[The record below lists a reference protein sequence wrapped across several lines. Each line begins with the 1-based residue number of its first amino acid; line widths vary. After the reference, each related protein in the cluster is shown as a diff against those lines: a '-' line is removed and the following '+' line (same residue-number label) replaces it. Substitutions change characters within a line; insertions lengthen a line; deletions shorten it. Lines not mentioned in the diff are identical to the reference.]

1 MYHTRKPLRV
11 PPPDTLASASVPISQ
26 DLAMAITGRTRRTVL
41 RWIRDNQIR
50 DPACRRLLQREIY
63 GLMPGH
69 AWRGWRTDRDA
80 LVSPDGEIW
89 NVDQLHAAWIHPQ
102 LISELRQRCAILEAQ
117 LAEARAHAQEAAER
131 PLTRLARLLG
141 R

>member
-11 PPPDTLASASVPISQ
+11 PPPDGLAAAPIPIPQ

-41 RWIRDNQIR
+41 RWIRDNEIR
-50 DPACRRLLQREIY
+50 DAACRRLLQREIF
-63 GLMPGH
+63 GLVPGP
-69 AWRGWRTDRDA
+69 AWRGWYTARGC
-80 LVSPDGEIW
+80 LVSPEGETW
-89 NVDQLHAAWIHPQ
+89 TVDALHAAWVHPQ
-102 LISELRQRCAILEAQ
+102 LIGELRQRCAVLEAQ
-117 LAEARAHAQEAAER
+117 LEEARAYAQER